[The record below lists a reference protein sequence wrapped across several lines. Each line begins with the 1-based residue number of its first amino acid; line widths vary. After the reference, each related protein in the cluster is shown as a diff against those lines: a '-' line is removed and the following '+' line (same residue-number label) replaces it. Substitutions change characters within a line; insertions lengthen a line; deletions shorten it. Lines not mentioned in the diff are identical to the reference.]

1 MVKVVLTVFLK
12 LLHVELHLADLIGVV
27 VRGHEHVAAVIVQGG
42 VSVWSGPVND
52 DVNDVANQGT
62 IMDYGNILY
71 KDAEIHCLHT
81 QHGDNVFKT
90 FISMSM
96 KHILNIYLE
105 MLPDTLKLFILYEIE
120 IC

>member
-1 MVKVVLTVFLK
+1 M
-12 LLHVELHLADLIGVV
+12 
-27 VRGHEHVAAVIVQGG
+27 
-42 VSVWSGPVND
+42 SGPVND

-90 FISMSM
+90 FI
-96 KHILNIYLE
+96 K
-105 MLPDTLKLFILYEIE
+105 TA
-120 IC
+120 